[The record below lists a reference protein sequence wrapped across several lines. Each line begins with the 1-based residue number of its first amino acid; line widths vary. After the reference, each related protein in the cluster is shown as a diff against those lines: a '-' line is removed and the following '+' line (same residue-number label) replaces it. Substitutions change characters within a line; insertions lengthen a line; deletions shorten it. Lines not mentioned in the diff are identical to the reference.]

1 MFAGGKFS
9 TPAES
14 RYAPVEGEAL
24 AVVVALY
31 KARHFV
37 LGCESLTIATD
48 HKPLL
53 KVLGDRQL
61 CELENPRLTNLKEK
75 AMYFRFDMVYV
86 PGRFHKGPDAMS
98 RVPRDKQDDV
108 AEVAAILEGASTKD
122 LRLGFL
128 HKLWSPQTEEG
139 ICDMSDYQARAVL
152 EDELRYLGVKE
163 DSVAEY
169 EISAVGEKM
178 VQVLSWEKLEA
189 ATTAQWASIRT

>member
-1 MFAGGKFS
+1 MQPFRDLLKKGNKFEWTEELQRLFEEAKQHIVELVKEGVRIFDMSKPTCLATDWCRQGVGFFLMQKHCQCPGPTIPTCCATGWKLVFAGGKFA

-37 LGCESLTIATD
+37 LGCEKLTVATD

-75 AMYFRFDMVYV
+75 DVIFSQSSISDKV
-86 PGRFHKGPDAMS
+86 PK
-98 RVPRDKQDDV
+98 V
-108 AEVAAILEGASTKD
+108 
-122 LRLGFL
+122 
-128 HKLWSPQTEEG
+128 
-139 ICDMSDYQARAVL
+139 
-152 EDELRYLGVKE
+152 
-163 DSVAEY
+163 
-169 EISAVGEKM
+169 
-178 VQVLSWEKLEA
+178 
-189 ATTAQWASIRT
+189 